1 MFFSIILL
9 VIAILCFVVVYFAIK
24 NKGPIISNQY
34 LFSTKE
40 EREKLKTKQEYRNSS
55 IIFLFLGVMFLLE
68 AISVYYEI
76 SWLSFVVVILS
87 VILIVFVIFIS
98 VKSIRK

>member
-1 MFFSIILL
+1 MIFSIILIL
-9 VIAILCFVVVYFAIK
+9 VAIFCFVVVYFAIK

-34 LFSTKE
+34 LFASKQ
-40 EREKLKTKQEYRNSS
+40 EREKLKTKKEYKNSA
-55 IIFLFLGVMFLLE
+55 IIFSFLGLMFLLE

>member
-1 MFFSIILL
+1 MVISIIL
-9 VIAILCFVVVYFAIK
+9 VIIAILCFVIVYFAIK

-34 LFSTKE
+34 LLSTKE
-40 EREKLKTKQEYRNSS
+40 EREKLKTKQEYKNSS
-55 IIFLFLGVMFLLE
+55 IIFSFLGVMFLLE

-76 SWLSFVVVILS
+76 SWLSFIVVILS
-87 VILIVFVIFIS
+87 IILIVFVIFVS